1 MIYVGIKFTYNIY
14 DVVTNV
20 NTFLEKNIKNTTNL
34 LILLVNIYYKYT
46 YD

>member
-1 MIYVGIKFTYNIY
+1 MIYVGIKFTYIIY

-20 NTFLEKNIKNTTNL
+20 NTFLEKKVKNTTNL

>member
-1 MIYVGIKFTYNIY
+1 MIYVGIKFTYIIY